1 MPYIECVSLVNLY
14 TPPKTNIASENGPG
28 PKRKF
33 HLPTNHQFLVDMLVF
48 GGGGNDGNVKEVL
61 RHTLLNQKIMIQKIG
76 KEVLSALSLGLAKA
90 LVVVSPNP
98 RRPKKKKDAER
109 RFVIRLFYF

>member
-48 GGGGNDGNVKEVL
+48 GGGGVMMAMSRKCCV
-61 RHTLLNQKIMIQKIG
+61 TLC
-76 KEVLSALSLGLAKA
+76 
-90 LVVVSPNP
+90 
-98 RRPKKKKDAER
+98 
-109 RFVIRLFYF
+109 